1 MSGLTKQM
9 KSDDFLV
16 PALVAAAFFPWA
28 VSFALLAC
36 IVIALLVMPRTR
48 RLILSDRKA
57 VKWLVPFVPIA
68 LIPPAI
74 HGNWLGVACGVGVV
88 LFFALFLYLRK
99 ALTPH
104 RIDLSFKLICA
115 LSILAAVYAMIEKVV
130 YITWPA
136 LAEGSV
142 VLPSNDE
149 LRCASLFGNPNEY
162 SSVIAVAVLVAM
174 HMLFEKK
181 GNRWFYIICIGF
193 NLVGMLLCA
202 SLMGILELYFG
213 LLALLIFR
221 KKGRLLLAYGGLTAL
236 GGAALWLLP
245 KILPH
250 LSVAGNSFDL
260 RVRIWKL
267 SVIMLE
273 EAVLFGRGL
282 LSYWKFSPDYVGQD
296 LGFKVRVT
304 TNAHNLLLDG
314 LLSFGV
320 IGTVLLLI
328 YLVKLLRPAIRRYL
342 DGSGGGLSALTFAV
356 LVGVAVHGVCDVTL
370 LWPQVTVLLF
380 LVFAASV
387 CCRQNENEKICLS
400 DDLQL

>member
-1 MSGLTKQM
+1 MSGLLKRP
-9 KSDDFLV
+9 SGDDFLV

-28 VSFALLAC
+28 ASFALLAC

-57 VKWLVPFVPIA
+57 VKWLIPFVPIA

-74 HGNWLGVACGVGVV
+74 HGNWLGIACGVGVL

-99 ALTPH
+99 ALTPR

-115 LSILAAVYAMIEKVV
+115 LSIVAAVYAIIEKIV
-130 YITWPA
+130 YIIYPA

-162 SSVIAVAVLVAM
+162 SSVIAIAVLVAM
-174 HMLFEKK
+174 HLLLEKK

-202 SLMGILELYFG
+202 SLMGMLELYFG

-221 KKGRLLLAYGGLTAL
+221 KEGKLLLAYGGLTAL

-273 EAVLFGRGL
+273 EAPLFGRGI

-320 IGTVLLLI
+320 IGVILLLI
-328 YLVKLLRPAIRRYL
+328 YLVKLLRPAVRRYL
-342 DGSGGGLSALTFAV
+342 DGSGRNLSALMFAV

-380 LVFAASV
+380 LIFAASV
-387 CCRQNENEKICLS
+387 CYKQKTEEKICLP

>member
-1 MSGLTKQM
+1 MSGLLKRP
-9 KSDDFLV
+9 SGDDFLV

-28 VSFALLAC
+28 ASFALLAC

-57 VKWLVPFVPIA
+57 VKWLIPFVPVA

-74 HGNWLGVACGVGVV
+74 HGNWLGIACGVGVL

-99 ALTPH
+99 ALTPR

-115 LSILAAVYAMIEKVV
+115 LSIVAAIYAIIEKMV
-130 YITWPA
+130 YIIYPA

-162 SSVIAVAVLVAM
+162 SSVIAIAVLVAM
-174 HMLFEKK
+174 HLLLEKK

-202 SLMGILELYFG
+202 SLMGMLELYFG

-221 KKGRLLLAYGGLTAL
+221 KEGKLLLAYGGLTAL

-273 EAVLFGRGL
+273 EAPLFGRGI

-320 IGTVLLLI
+320 IGVILLLI
-328 YLVKLLRPAIRRYL
+328 YLVKLLRPAVRRYL
-342 DGSGGGLSALTFAV
+342 DGSGRNLSALMFAV
-356 LVGVAVHGVCDVTL
+356 LVGVAVHGLCDVTL

-380 LVFAASV
+380 LIFAASV
-387 CCRQNENEKICLS
+387 CCRQETEEKICLS

>member
-1 MSGLTKQM
+1 MSGLLKRP
-9 KSDDFLV
+9 SGDDFFVL
-16 PALVAAAFFPWA
+16 ALVAAAFFPWA
-28 VSFALLAC
+28 ASFALLAC

-57 VKWLVPFVPIA
+57 VKWLIPFVPIA

-74 HGNWLGVACGVGVV
+74 HGNWLGIACGVGVL

-99 ALTPH
+99 ALTPR

-115 LSILAAVYAMIEKVV
+115 LSIVAAIYAMVEKIV
-130 YITWPA
+130 YIIWPA

-162 SSVIAVAVLVAM
+162 SSVIAIAVLVAM
-174 HMLFEKK
+174 HLLLEKK

-202 SLMGILELYFG
+202 SLMGMLELYFG
-213 LLALLIFR
+213 LLSLLIFR
-221 KKGRLLLAYGGLTAL
+221 KKGKLLLAYGGLTAL
-236 GGAALWLLP
+236 GGSALWLLP

-273 EAVLFGRGL
+273 EAPLFGRGI

-320 IGTVLLLI
+320 IGVILLLI
-328 YLVKLLRPAIRRYL
+328 YLVKLLRPAVRRYL
-342 DGSGGGLSALTFAV
+342 DGSSRNLSALMFAV
-356 LVGVAVHGVCDVTL
+356 LVGVAVHGLCDVTL

-380 LVFAASV
+380 LIFAASV
-387 CCRQNENEKICLS
+387 CCRQETEEKICLS